1 MGGESGKNI
10 GPLYTVTGQIAPQDV
25 AHEMYNQTEEDR
37 LDEGGPEKVGY
48 FNAHGT
54 HARAIQRAYNTVD
67 LERGVRID
75 PKTGLPNDVEF
86 TVVLSNVLE
95 QVRSG
100 EISGVGIAMFDWDT
114 FGWINDFF
122 NGHDFGD
129 LFLRHG
135 ANRMQRHIRGA
146 DSLFRRSGDEFYAIF
161 VGLTDRDGLRH
172 RLEELNQDFRDHAF
186 RDTIE
191 SALQSS
197 RRVQIAKNKYERD
210 GVCALQ
216 KVFQGLMDVQEIKE
230 KQLYFIEQGKGVK
243 EEREKLIKTVSGLD
257 LGRFEPLIA
266 LGDRT
271 TFDLNSYEWRE
282 YQELLG
288 QFVEEV
294 IGLFD
299 NITLS
304 CGVMVITK
312 ENVTDVSTIR
322 NKLDTAM
329 YDVKEHGRNSIKILE
344 TP

>member
-1 MGGESGKNI
+1 
-10 GPLYTVTGQIAPQDV
+10 
-25 AHEMYNQTEEDR
+25 
-37 LDEGGPEKVGY
+37 
-48 FNAHGT
+48 
-54 HARAIQRAYNTVD
+54 
-67 LERGVRID
+67 
-75 PKTGLPNDVEF
+75 
-86 TVVLSNVLE
+86 
-95 QVRSG
+95 
-100 EISGVGIAMFDWDT
+100 
-114 FGWINDFF
+114 
-122 NGHDFGD
+122 
-129 LFLRHG
+129 
-135 ANRMQRHIRGA
+135 
-146 DSLFRRSGDEFYAIF
+146 
-161 VGLTDRDGLRH
+161 
-172 RLEELNQDFRDHAF
+172 
-186 RDTIE
+186 
-191 SALQSS
+191 
-197 RRVQIAKNKYERD
+197 
-210 GVCALQ
+210 
-216 KVFQGLMDVQEIKE
+216 MDVQEIKE